1 MKPPRQLFI
10 FLPLT
15 CIRVGSNVC
24 RVISQSES
32 GCVSH
37 RRFEWC
43 SIVLCWLQIWEKKQ
57 IIVLRIV
64 LKYYIIQVS
73 STTRLQTKT
82 NGKPNKI
89 KRTIITL
96 VSYIQNTLDTTH
108 ILSYSSSSPRPP
120 YYFICFSL
128 LLQGRASSPKNT
140 RKDFGLFPYQLH
152 ISNDDELK
160 INSKKYISMLVR
172 FIS

>member
-1 MKPPRQLFI
+1 MLVADMGEEAENCS
-10 FLPLT
+10 T
-15 CIRVGSNVC
+15 YC
-24 RVISQSES
+24 SE
-32 GCVSH
+32 
-37 RRFEWC
+37 
-43 SIVLCWLQIWEKKQ
+43 VLYHTSKFYNK
-57 IIVLRIV
+57 
-64 LKYYIIQVS
+64 
-73 STTRLQTKT
+73 TTRLQTKT

-128 LLQGRASSPKNT
+128 LVQGRASSPKNT